1 MEVGDN
7 EADLQ
12 SDTARIC
19 HSPFGLLV
27 LLCGEHLRTNLGTH
41 SILKRLKSPGPF
53 QHCPGLREE
62 RPSWECSRSSL
73 RMECGRMQGF
83 L

>member
-41 SILKRLKSPGPF
+41 SIRR
-53 QHCPGLREE
+53 GLIAI
-62 RPSWECSRSSL
+62 L
-73 RMECGRMQGF
+73 VADLVCGG
-83 L
+83 